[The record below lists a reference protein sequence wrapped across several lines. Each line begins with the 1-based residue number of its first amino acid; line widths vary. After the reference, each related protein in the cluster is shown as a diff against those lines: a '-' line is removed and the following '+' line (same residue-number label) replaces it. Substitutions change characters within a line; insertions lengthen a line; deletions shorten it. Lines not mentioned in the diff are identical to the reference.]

1 MTEEKSTPEKP
12 TSLVKFQFIL
22 FGVLLLVFFI
32 WAGGKCSRSQA
43 DIVTDE
49 QLEMQAMVDSLTQLQ
64 AANTKAAA
72 DKAKVRTSDG
82 VNRDTIRGGQMQIIR
97 ERKTPLFVTIQ
108 GLALRSGFGL
118 NHEIIDRLEL
128 YEEVNFLNE
137 VTDSLYTI
145 KLGNI
150 TPTEPWVKVRSQKG
164 RDGWVYG
171 AGVDFYKRKLE
182 GVE

>member
-1 MTEEKSTPEKP
+1 MSEEKSTSTKP
-12 TSLVKFQFIL
+12 TRLVKFQFIL
-22 FGVLLLVFFI
+22 FGILLLVFFI
-32 WAGGKCSRSQA
+32 WAGGQCSRSQA
-43 DIVTDE
+43 EIVTDE
-49 QLEMQAMVDSLTQLQ
+49 QLKMQAMVDSLAKLQ
-64 AANTKAAA
+64 AATEEHTQNKPR
-72 DKAKVRTSDG
+72 VNDG
-82 VNRDTIRGGQMQIIR
+82 ISRDTIRGGQMQIIR

-108 GLALRSGFGL
+108 GLALRGGPGL
-118 NHEIIDRLEL
+118 NHKIIDRLKL

-150 TPTEPWVKVRSQKG
+150 TPTEPWVKIRSQKG
-164 RDGWVYG
+164 REGWVYG